1 VGNRD
6 FIFGTG
12 GLKLT
17 KLYTFLASKSSLWY
31 PRICEIFSI
40 DLRSLAVFRI
50 AIATLILVDLLT
62 RAGDLTAHYADDG
75 AWPIEAARRRLPLWG
90 FSLHLFNGS
99 VEFQAVLFLITGAF
113 ALAML
118 VGYHTRLVT
127 PIVWLLMLSLHRRN
141 PQVLQGG
148 DHVLRVLLFWSMFLP
163 LGSRYGVDAHRNRGT
178 RPASSAVRSIGAA
191 AILLQVCIIYWFAG
205 LLKSRNT
212 WYIQGDGVYY
222 ALMLDRYVTPIG
234 KWLLDANPIL
244 LKLLNYGTL
253 GLELFGPLLALFPI
267 VARGPVRCGIIAAF
281 WLFHLGMGICLE
293 LWLFGYICS
302 AAWLLFIPSWV
313 WDHLKIK
320 SPTFDRQGNKTIWA
334 RLLNGAVVFLLIYV
348 LFWNLRTANKPLYRF
363 FPGVINPIGYALG
376 LDQAWGVFAG
386 PSKKNGWFVITGQL
400 EDGTRVN
407 LLKPGEDV
415 LWDKPELVISLYE
428 SARWRRYMRKYVKLG
443 DPYRMHYGEYLCH
456 RWNESNTGMKQLHS
470 LHVYYMNQRN
480 LANRQVSPPKREL
493 LLSYTCD

>member
-1 VGNRD
+1 MRNRD
-6 FIFGTG
+6 CTFGTG

-17 KLYTFLASKSSLWY
+17 NLYTFLASKSSLWF
-31 PRICEIFSI
+31 PRICEVFSI

-62 RAGDLTAHYADDG
+62 RAGDLTAHYADEG
-75 AWPIEAARRRLPLWG
+75 AWPIETARKRLPLGG

-99 VEFQAVLFLITGAF
+99 VEFQAILFLITGAF

-127 PIVWLLMLSLHRRN
+127 PIVWLLILSLHRRN

-163 LGSRYGVDAHRNRGT
+163 LGSRYGVDACRNRGS
-178 RPASSAVRSIGAA
+178 RRASSAVRSISAA
-191 AILLQVCIIYWFAG
+191 AILLQVCTIYWFAG

-267 VARGPVRCGIIAAF
+267 VAKGPIRCGIIAAF
-281 WLFHLGMGICLE
+281 WLFHLGMGLCLE

-313 WDHLKIK
+313 WDRLKIK
-320 SPTFDRQGNKTIWA
+320 SPTLNRQGNKTIWA
-334 RLLNGAVVFLLIYV
+334 RLLNGAVVFLMIYV

-363 FPGVINPIGYALG
+363 FPDVINPVGYALG

-400 EDGTRVN
+400 KDGTRVN
-407 LLKPGEDV
+407 LLKPGEEV
-415 LWDKPELVISLYE
+415 LWEKPDLVISLYE
-428 SARWRRYMRKYVKLG
+428 SARWRRYMRKFVKLG
-443 DPYRMHYGEYLCH
+443 DPYRIHYGEYLCR
-456 RWNESNTGMKQLHS
+456 RWNESHIEMEQLQS
-470 LHVYYMNQRN
+470 IHVYYMNQRN
-480 LANRQVSPPKREL
+480 LANHRVSPPKREL
-493 LLSYTCD
+493 LLTYTCD

>member
-1 VGNRD
+1 MRNRD

-31 PRICEIFSI
+31 PRICEVFSI

-90 FSLHLFNGS
+90 FSLHLVNGS

-163 LGSRYGVDAHRNRGT
+163 LGSRYGVDAYRNRGT
-178 RPASSAVRSIGAA
+178 RPTSSAVRSIGAA

-313 WDHLKIK
+313 WDRLKKK

-363 FPGVINPIGYALG
+363 FPGIINPIGYALG

-400 EDGTRVN
+400 KDGTRVN
-407 LLKPGEDV
+407 LLKPGEEV